1 MSENKVR
8 PFGIRD
14 KTGYLLGDV
23 ANDFSFLFASTY
35 VMVFYSKVMGI
46 STGLIGT
53 MFLIARCIDAFTD
66 IGMGRITDRAGT
78 GKNGKFRPWILRMCG
93 PVAIS
98 SFLMYQS
105 GLRGLPY
112 GVRVAYMF
120 VTYILWGSV
129 FYTSINIPYGSMASV
144 ISQSP
149 KDRSSLSVFR
159 SMGGMFAG
167 ILISVVAPLVVY
179 YEDAEGNQVVNPT
192 NFTVLAGV
200 FSVCAILCYLLCYRL
215 CTERVVLPD
224 KQRAGNRSTSPM
236 ELLKEILGSRA
247 LLGVILSALLMLL
260 ASLMSQGLN
269 NYLYADYF
277 RNTTAL
283 SLSAVL
289 QLPVM
294 LILAAFSTRLSVRFG
309 KRESGTVGML
319 LSGLLYVLIGFLHV
333 TNVWVF
339 IALIFGAMIGMSYF
353 NMQCFALV
361 TDVID
366 DKEVCTGHRDDGT
379 IYGIYSFS
387 RKIGQALAGG
397 MSGWALALIG
407 YDELAAAQTEQ
418 VARGIYNIST
428 FFPGIVYLLAAA
440 VLFFIYP
447 LGKGR
452 VESNAAELEK
462 RHSGKDVVHTIK

>member
-1 MSENKVR
+1 MSENKGR

-14 KTGYLLGDV
+14 KAGYLLGDV

-53 MFLIARCIDAFTD
+53 MFLIARCVDAFTD
-66 IGMGRITDRAGT
+66 IGMGRIADRART

-105 GLRGLPY
+105 ALRDLPY
-112 GVRVAYMF
+112 GVKAAYMF
-120 VTYILWGSV
+120 ATYILWGSV

-149 KDRSSLSVFR
+149 RDRSSLSVFR

-179 YEDAEGNQVVNPT
+179 YEDAAGNRVVDPT
-192 NFTVLAGV
+192 NFTILAGV
-200 FSVCAILCYLLCYRL
+200 FSVCAILCYLLCYWL
-215 CTERVVLPD
+215 CTERVALPEKKESPGGNGSVLE
-224 KQRAGNRSTSPM
+224 TI
-236 ELLKEILGSRA
+236 KEITGSRA
-247 LLGVILSALLMLL
+247 LLGIILSALLLLL

-277 RNTTAL
+277 KNTEAL

-289 QLPVM
+289 QFPVM

-309 KRESGTVGML
+309 KREGGVVGML

-339 IALIFGAMIGMSYF
+339 IALIFVAMIGMSFF

-366 DKEVCTGHRDDGT
+366 DKEVRTGHRDDGT

-428 FFPGIVYLLAAA
+428 FFPGIAYLLGAA

-447 LGKGR
+447 LGKNR
-452 VESNAAELEK
+452 VESNVKELKK
-462 RHSGKDVVHTIK
+462 RHGES

>member
-1 MSENKVR
+1 MSKNDNR
-8 PFGIRD
+8 PFGISD
-14 KTGYLLGDV
+14 KVGYMLGDV
-23 ANDFSFLFASTY
+23 ANDFSFIFASTF

-66 IGMGRITDRAGT
+66 IGMGRIADRART
-78 GKNGKFRPWILRMCG
+78 GRNGKFRPWILRMCG
-93 PVAIS
+93 PVAIA

-105 GLRGLPY
+105 GLQSIPY
-112 GVRVAYMF
+112 GAKVAYMF

-144 ISQSP
+144 ISQNP

-167 ILISVVAPLVVY
+167 ILISVVAPLVIY
-179 YEDAEGNQVVNPT
+179 YTDAAGNQVVNST
-192 NFTVLAGV
+192 NFTILAGV
-200 FSVCAILCYLLCYRL
+200 FSVCAIICYLLCYKM
-215 CTERVVLPD
+215 CTERVVLAD
-224 KQRAGNRSTSPM
+224 QKAAEARKGNVLES
-236 ELLKEILGSRA
+236 LKEIVGSRA
-247 LLGVILSALLMLL
+247 LLGIILSALLMLL

-277 RNTTAL
+277 KNTTAL
-283 SLSAVL
+283 SLSAML

-294 LILAAFSTRLSVRFG
+294 LILAAFSTKLAVKFG
-309 KRESGTVGML
+309 KRECGIVGML
-319 LSGLLYVLIGFLHV
+319 ASGVLYVLIGILHV
-333 TNVWVF
+333 TEVWVF
-339 IALIFGAMIGMSYF
+339 IGLVFFAMIGMSF
-353 NMQCFALV
+353 FTMQCFALV

-366 DKEVCTGHRDDGT
+366 DKEVTTGKRDDGT

-397 MSGWALALIG
+397 MSGWALAMIG
-407 YDELAAAQTEQ
+407 YDELAVAQTEQ

-428 FFPGIVYLLAAA
+428 FFPGIVYLLGAA

-447 LGKGR
+447 LGKKR
-452 VESNAAELEK
+452 VESNAAQLEK
-462 RHSGKDVVHTIK
+462 RHAGKAES

>member
-1 MSENKVR
+1 MSENNVK

-14 KTGYLLGDV
+14 KAGYLLGDV

-66 IGMGRITDRAGT
+66 IGMGRIADRARAGN
-78 GKNGKFRPWILRMCG
+78 NGKFRPWILRMCG

-105 GLRGLPY
+105 GLRSLPY
-112 GVRVAYMF
+112 GVRVVYMF

-144 ISQSP
+144 ISQNP

-167 ILISVVAPLVVY
+167 ILISVVAPVVIY
-179 YEDAEGNQVVNPT
+179 YEDAAGNQVVNPT

-200 FSVCAILCYLLCYRL
+200 FSACAILGYLLCYWL
-215 CTERVVLPD
+215 CTERVSLPD
-224 KQRAGNRSTSPM
+224 KNSVGNRSSSVV

-277 RNTTAL
+277 KNTTAL
-283 SLSAVL
+283 SLSAML

-309 KRESGTVGML
+309 KKESGTVGML
-319 LSGLLYVLIGFLHV
+319 LSGLLYVVIGFLHV

-339 IALIFGAMIGMSYF
+339 IALIFGAMIGMNFF

-366 DKEVCTGHRDDGT
+366 DKEVLTGHRDDGT

-407 YDELAAAQTEQ
+407 YNELAAAQTQQ

-447 LGKGR
+447 LGRKR

-462 RHSGKDVVHTIK
+462 RHGDK

>member
-1 MSENKVR
+1 MSENNVK

-14 KTGYLLGDV
+14 KAGYLLGDV

-66 IGMGRITDRAGT
+66 IGMGRIADRARAGN
-78 GKNGKFRPWILRMCG
+78 NGKFRPWILRMCG

-98 SFLMYQS
+98 SFLMYQP
-105 GLRGLPY
+105 GLRSLPY
-112 GVRVAYMF
+112 GVRVVYMF

-144 ISQSP
+144 ISQNP

-167 ILISVVAPLVVY
+167 ILISVVAPVVIY
-179 YEDAEGNQVVNPT
+179 YEDAAGNQVVNPT

-200 FSVCAILCYLLCYRL
+200 FSACAILGYLLCYWL
-215 CTERVVLPD
+215 CTERVSLPD
-224 KQRAGNRSTSPM
+224 KNSVGNRSSSAV

-277 RNTTAL
+277 KNTTAL
-283 SLSAVL
+283 SLSAML

-309 KRESGTVGML
+309 KKESGTVGML
-319 LSGLLYVLIGFLHV
+319 LSGLLYVVIGFLHV

-339 IALIFGAMIGMSYF
+339 IALIFGAMIGMNFF

-366 DKEVCTGHRDDGT
+366 DKEVLTGHRDDGT

-407 YDELAAAQTEQ
+407 YNELAAAQTQQ

-447 LGKGR
+447 LGRKR

-462 RHSGKDVVHTIK
+462 RHGDK

>member
-1 MSENKVR
+1 MNKSGAR

-14 KTGYLLGDV
+14 KVGYMLGDV
-23 ANDFSFLFASTY
+23 ANDFSFLFASTF

-46 STGLIGT
+46 NTGLIGT
-53 MFLIARCIDAFTD
+53 MFLISRCIDAFTD
-66 IGMGRITDRAGT
+66 IGMGRIADRART
-78 GKNGKFRPWILRMCG
+78 GRNGKFRPWILRMCG
-93 PVAIS
+93 PVAIA

-105 GLRGLPY
+105 GLQGISY
-112 GVRVAYMF
+112 GAKVAYMF

-144 ISQSP
+144 ISQNP

-167 ILISVVAPLVVY
+167 ILISVVAPLVIY
-179 YEDAEGNQVVNPT
+179 YEDAQGNQVVNAT
-192 NFTVLAGV
+192 NFTILAGI
-200 FSVCAILCYLLCYRL
+200 FSVCAIICYLLCYAL
-215 CTERVVLPD
+215 CTERVVLAD
-224 KQRAGNRSTSPM
+224 KKNSGEKQTSVL
-236 ELLKEILGSRA
+236 ESLKEILGSKA
-247 LLGVILSALLMLL
+247 LLGIILSALLMLL

-277 RNTTAL
+277 KNTTAL
-283 SLSAVL
+283 ALSAML

-294 LILAAFSTRLSVRFG
+294 LILAAFSTKLAVKFG
-309 KRESGTVGML
+309 KRECGIAGML
-319 LSGLLYVLIGFLHV
+319 ASGVLYVLIGFLHV
-333 TNVWVF
+333 TNVWIF
-339 IALIFGAMIGMSYF
+339 IGLIFFAMIGMSF
-353 NMQCFALV
+353 FTMQCFALV

-366 DKEVCTGHRDDGT
+366 DKEVITGKRDDGT

-407 YDELAAAQTEQ
+407 YDELAVGQTGQ

-428 FFPGIVYLLAAA
+428 FFPGVVYLLAAA

-447 LGKGR
+447 LSKKR
-452 VESNAAELEK
+452 VESNAAELER
-462 RHSGKDVVHTIK
+462 RHGK